1 MRSTEIFRQRKV
13 IFWDF
18 DGVIKESVEVKNW
31 AFRQLFLPYGDVIAH
46 RVCEHHIA
54 NGGMSRI
61 DKIPL
66 YLKWAGQAGSVST
79 IDAFCMRFGEMVLQA
94 VVDAPWV
101 PGVESLLRTNPY
113 RQTFFVVSATPQ
125 GELEEILHKLDLTQC
140 FSRIYGAPT
149 RKTDAIQMALA
160 KQGLE
165 PCDCLMVGDALAD
178 LEAAEA
184 NAVPFL
190 LRRHATNA
198 EFFSSYAGPSVEDF
212 AEP

>member
-1 MRSTEIFRQRKV
+1 M
-13 IFWDF
+13 
-18 DGVIKESVEVKNW
+18 EVKNR
-31 AFRQLFLPYGDVIAH
+31 AFYQLFLPFGDIVAL

-54 NGGMSRI
+54 NGGMSRM
-61 DKIPL
+61 DKMPL
-66 YLKWAGQAGSVST
+66 YLQWSGQASSDST
-79 IDAFCMRFGEMVLQA
+79 VDAFCSRFGKMVLQA
-94 VVDAPWV
+94 VVDAAWV

-125 GELEEILHKLDLTQC
+125 GELEEILHRLELTQC

-149 RKTDAIQMALA
+149 RKKDAIQMVLA
-160 KQGLE
+160 EQGLE

-184 NAVPFL
+184 NALPFL

-198 EFFSSYAGPSVEDF
+198 ELFSSYAGPFVEDF
-212 AEP
+212 AES